1 MISKKDKILDE
12 YAKMIQEN
20 IKQYIPKKKEIE
32 RFFKKTR
39 KR

>member
-20 IKQYIPKKKEIE
+20 IKQYILKKKEIE